1 MLTLKN
7 CFVDDA
13 GVVHATY
20 AAADK
25 AAGKDATELS
35 VVTLVARADGAEATV
50 DLKAI
55 PAQSEE
61 EAFDA
66 LAAQLETLA
75 KVIRGR
81 GEPKLGVPVYG

>member
-7 CFVDDA
+7 CSVDDA

-20 AAADK
+20 AAVDK
-25 AAGKDATELS
+25 AADKDAAELS
-35 VVTLVARADGAEATV
+35 VVTLIARADGAEATV
-50 DLKAI
+50 ELKAI

-66 LAAQLETLA
+66 LAGQLEALA
-75 KVIRGR
+75 KAIRGR
-81 GEPKLGVPVYG
+81 GEPRLGVPVYG